1 MEFIKKHKIIFL
13 SLLIIIILPLT
24 ITFSRYVYS
33 KVIDYILET
42 NKFYFNSD
50 KLTKDGK
57 IYEINNWS
65 GTDPFNIEFDLNNR
79 KNNLLYSDSDIEYE
93 LNVECEEDTLC
104 SITNKNGVIYKEE
117 NSEIFNLTITPKR
130 VFNVNEEVT
139 IKVTGK
145 SLSPYKKTLS
155 ATFKI
160 KVGTQGLTYEIKDEK
175 LQPYLMFNITNTR
188 QSYFARTAFGSY
200 NVGDEII
207 AEDYLALSDADKK
220 KFSSAR
226 ITLSFNPNIVILDTT
241 TNITK
246 NSEKQYTTVD
256 GISYI
261 SSITF
266 DMGAVSSMAIR
277 FYKKDTSK
285 NYTYPIITTTPII
298 NFSAL

>member
-79 KNNLLYSDSDIEYE
+79 KNNLLYSDSDIQYE

-104 SITNKNGVIYKEE
+104 SITNKKGIIYKEE

-145 SLSPYKKTLS
+145 SLAPYKKTLS

-220 KFSSAR
+220 NFSSAR
-226 ITLSFNPNIVILDTT
+226 ITLSFDPNIVILDTT
-241 TNITK
+241 ANITK

-266 DMGAVSSMAIR
+266 DMDAVSSMAIR

-285 NYTYPIITTTPII
+285 NYTYPITTTTPII

>member
-1 MEFIKKHKIIFL
+1 MKFIKKHKIIFL
-13 SLLIIIILPLT
+13 SLLIIIMLPLT
-24 ITFSRYVYS
+24 ITFSRYIYS

-42 NKFYFNSD
+42 KKFYFNSD

-93 LNVECEEDTLC
+93 LNVECEEETLC
-104 SITNKNGVIYKEE
+104 SITNKTGVIYKEE
-117 NSEIFNLTITPKR
+117 NSEVFNLTITPKR
-130 VFNVNEEVT
+130 VFNVNEEITV
-139 IKVTGK
+139 KVTGK

-160 KVGTQGLTYEIKDEK
+160 KVGTQGLTYEIKDAS

-188 QSYFARTAFGSY
+188 QSYFARTAFGNY

-207 AEDYLALSDADKK
+207 AEDYLALSDSDKQN
-220 KFSSAR
+220 FSSAR
-226 ITLSFNPNIVILDTT
+226 ITLSFDPNIVILDTT
-241 TNITK
+241 ANITESSDK
-246 NSEKQYTTVD
+246 LYTTVD
-256 GISYI
+256 GVSYI

-266 DMGAVSSMAIR
+266 DMDAVSSKAIR

-285 NYTYPIITTTPII
+285 DYTYPITTTTPII

>member
-1 MEFIKKHKIIFL
+1 MKFIKKHKIIFL
-13 SLLIIIILPLT
+13 SLLIIILLPIT
-24 ITFSRYVYS
+24 ITFSRYIYS

-42 NKFYFNSD
+42 KKFYFNSD

-57 IYEINNWS
+57 LYEINNWS
-65 GTDPFNIEFDLNNR
+65 GTDPFSIEFDLNNR

-93 LNVECEEDTLC
+93 LNVECDEEALC
-104 SITNKNGVIYKEE
+104 SITNKTGVIYKEE
-117 NSEIFNLTITPKR
+117 NSEVFNLTITPKR

-139 IKVTGK
+139 VKVIGK

-160 KVGTQGLTYEIKDEK
+160 KVGTQGLTYEIKDAS

-188 QSYFARTAFGSY
+188 QSYFARTAFGNY

-207 AEDYLALSDADKK
+207 ADDYLALSDTDKQN
-220 KFSSAR
+220 FSSAR
-226 ITLSFNPNIVILDTT
+226 ITLSFDPNIIILDTT
-241 TNITK
+241 ASITQ
-246 NSEKQYTTVD
+246 NSNKLYTTID
-256 GISYI
+256 GVSYI

-266 DMGAVSSMAIR
+266 DMDAVSSMAIR

-285 NYTYPIITTTPII
+285 NYTYPITTSTPII